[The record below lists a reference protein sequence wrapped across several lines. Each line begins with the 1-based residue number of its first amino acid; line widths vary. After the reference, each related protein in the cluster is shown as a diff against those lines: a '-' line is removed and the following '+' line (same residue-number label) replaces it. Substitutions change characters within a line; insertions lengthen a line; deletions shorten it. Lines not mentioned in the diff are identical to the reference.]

1 MIKSKL
7 FFAFMLIIFGMSFV
21 QAQHTK
27 SDPEEDRLRN
37 DWANLARYRDDNAK
51 VGLPAQG
58 EKRVVFMGNSI
69 TEGWGTIMP
78 DFFTGK
84 PFINRGISGQTT
96 PQMVIR
102 FHPDVVNLK
111 PSVVVILAGINDIAG
126 NTGPSTQQMIEDN
139 LAAMVEIAQANGIRV
154 VLSSV
159 LPAFDFPWKP
169 GMQPAE
175 KVVSLNN
182 WIKSYAAKH
191 NCVYLDYYT
200 PMADERKGLRSA
212 YTTDGVHPNLAGYKI
227 MAPLAEKAIQQALN
241 Q

>member
-1 MIKSKL
+1 MLKSKL
-7 FFAFMLIIFGMSFV
+7 FFAFMLIILGMSFV
-21 QAQHTK
+21 QAQNTK